1 MKQFV
6 SIKRVLLIAAPIAIA
21 GVAIAS
27 IMADRI
33 KDEAN
38 RKNEAAML
46 NWFEMTSPT
55 PRRLDSRFTDVDG
68 DLVADAPKDP
78 SRQVSPEMIS
88 FSYVAGPDAADELPA
103 WKEFAEYLSKKLAVP
118 VEATAFQTSQQ
129 QLNAVAEGRLHVTA
143 FNTGAVPLAVSSCGF
158 VPFCTMG
165 QDDGS
170 FGTTMHVIV
179 PAKSPIKSIK
189 ELKGHTIAFTT
200 RDSNSGCKSALAAL
214 REFDYLPLRDY
225 MWKFSGSHDA
235 SIRGVAEN
243 QYEAAAVAGDL
254 LARAISNGDVSDDRF
269 RTIYESERFP
279 PATFGYV
286 QFLPKDMTDKICAT
300 FLEFQSEDTSLQ
312 PVFEAAGV
320 KKFVPLSYKQDFAL
334 IRRIDDVF
342 RTPNRAS
349 R

>member
-1 MKQFV
+1 MKQAV
-6 SIKRVLLIAAPIAIA
+6 SIKRVLLIAAPIVVA
-21 GVAIAS
+21 GVALAS
-27 IMADRI
+27 IVADRI

-46 NWFEMTSPT
+46 NWFEMTSPA
-55 PRRLDSRFTDVDG
+55 PRRLDSRFTDQDG
-68 DLVADAPKDP
+68 DLVADASEDP
-78 SRQVSPEMIS
+78 SRQVLPELITL
-88 FSYVAGPDAADELPA
+88 SYVAGPDAANELFA
-103 WKEFAEYLSKKLAVP
+103 WKEFAEYLSKKLAMP
-118 VEATAFQTSQQ
+118 VEATSFQTTQE
-129 QLNAVAEGRLHVTA
+129 QLNAVADGRLHVTA

-170 FGTTMHVIV
+170 FGTTMNIIV
-179 PAKSPIKSIK
+179 PAKSSLTSIK
-189 ELKGHTIAFTT
+189 GLKGNTIVFTT
-200 RDSNSGCKSALAAL
+200 RDSNSGCKSALALL

-254 LARAISNGDVSDDRF
+254 LARAISNGVVSDDKL

-286 QFLPKDMTDKICAT
+286 QFLPKATTDKIRAT
-300 FLEFQSEDTSLQ
+300 FLDFQCDDTSLQ

-320 KKFVPLSYKQDFAL
+320 KRFVPLSYKQDFAL

-342 RTPNRAS
+342 RTPTRAH